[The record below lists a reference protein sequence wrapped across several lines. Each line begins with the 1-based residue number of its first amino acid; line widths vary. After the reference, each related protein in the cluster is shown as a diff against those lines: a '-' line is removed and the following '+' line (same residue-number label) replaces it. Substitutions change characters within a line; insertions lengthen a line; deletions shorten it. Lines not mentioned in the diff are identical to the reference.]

1 MAGSDNERR
10 LLISI
15 LLVSIVAAGWIMLD
29 KYWDVSD
36 KHEGII
42 IASAIDV
49 RSSPIA
55 RGENVVFRIHEGTK
69 VEITTSQ
76 PGWFE
81 IILLDGKKGWVSAEE
96 VRTL

>member
-1 MAGSDNERR
+1 
-10 LLISI
+10 
-15 LLVSIVAAGWIMLD
+15 MLD

-36 KHEGII
+36 QHEGII